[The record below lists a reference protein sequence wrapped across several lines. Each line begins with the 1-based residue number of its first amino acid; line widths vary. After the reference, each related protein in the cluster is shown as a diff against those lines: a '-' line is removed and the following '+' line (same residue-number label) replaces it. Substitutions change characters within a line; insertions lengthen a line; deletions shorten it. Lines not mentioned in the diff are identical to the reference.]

1 MAFRVVEYTLIYEL
15 KVVAHLDDV
24 QRTILEQPLW
34 QEVPWRDQ
42 AEPKSIINY
51 YIDILCCIPGLLEN
65 KNRLFK
71 GLSVEP
77 KTLRS
82 SISRQTLRLYV
93 KLLQVRWLWEV
104 SNPSCCH
111 EIPAGRKSPAASLLV
126 EESLEQ
132 PLFESLLVF
141 NSLQRAIETNLYN
154 CCMLFLCD
162 IATQLETLGDLKRLP
177 MSQIFDSSCSFSNL
191 HGFFDG
197 ETESAK
203 TTELYTGVTQSPYA
217 HKTNPALAFPN
228 ELSTWNLAAYEICRS
243 IEFMMQPNHGPAG
256 AYFAIFPLR
265 VAQISIDA
273 WSKAESRPKLS
284 TFLRGKLDRT
294 HTKISINAIL
304 GQFTGTINAPGP
316 IPNKPEQ
323 KLDATS
329 SSAFRRA
336 QGSNDDNCRKDDNIN
351 EKNHCILVLQWAR
364 CVMRCIADE
373 YGFSVTRN
381 FN

>member
-1 MAFRVVEYTLIYEL
+1 MVEYALIYEL

-24 QRTILEQPLW
+24 QSTILEQPPW
-34 QEVPWRDQ
+34 QEIPWRDQ

-71 GLSVEP
+71 ALSVDP
-77 KTLRS
+77 NTLRS
-82 SISRQTLRLYV
+82 SISRQILRLYV

-111 EIPAGRKSPAASLLV
+111 EIPAGRKSPTASLPV
-126 EESLEQ
+126 EKSLEQ

-141 NSLQRAIETNLYN
+141 SSLQRAIETNLYN

-162 IATQLETLGDLKRLP
+162 IATQLGTLGELKRLP
-177 MSQIFDSSCSFSNL
+177 MSQIFDPACSFSNL

-197 ETESAK
+197 DIESAE
-203 TTELYTGVTQSPYA
+203 TTEFYTGATQSPYA

-265 VAQISIDA
+265 VAQISMDA

-284 TFLRGKLDRT
+284 TFLRGKFDRT
-294 HTKISINAIL
+294 HTKISINAMS
-304 GQFTGTINAPGP
+304 GQFTASTNAPGP
-316 IPNKPEQ
+316 IPNESEQ

-336 QGSNDDNCRKDDNIN
+336 RGSDNDNRKKDDNIN
-351 EKNHCILVLQWAR
+351 GKNHCILVLQWAR
-364 CVMRCIADE
+364 CVMRCIADV
-373 YGFSVTRN
+373 YGFSVTHH